1 MNSSVDQE
9 IESIAR
15 RIRDWRE
22 EDKLTLRELAKR
34 SGVAT
39 STIQKIETGQMMP
52 SVAVLLKVARGLGR
66 RIADLVGDE
75 SVVTDL
81 VHLAPHE
88 RQTVCV
94 GDNLFVERLTGD
106 LHKPGIEMWRVT
118 LHPRDG
124 LGSHSDAIDYEGE
137 EVVVCELGS
146 VEFRVGGHS
155 HHLQAGDTLH
165 FKASI
170 PHSWHNDGKSST
182 QFTITSTVPLMF
194 RALMQSRAAT
204 AAGEQQPQ
212 SEPRLTAVSA

>member
-1 MNSSVDQE
+1 MNSPIDQE
-9 IESIAR
+9 IENIAR

-22 EDKLTLRELAKR
+22 EDKLTLQELAKR

-137 EVVVCELGS
+137 EVMVDPLVKAAYDMRARRYIWSNPGRARTS
-146 VEFRVGGHS
+146 EFG
-155 HHLQAGDTLH
+155 
-165 FKASI
+165 
-170 PHSWHNDGKSST
+170 
-182 QFTITSTVPLMF
+182 
-194 RALMQSRAAT
+194 
-204 AAGEQQPQ
+204 
-212 SEPRLTAVSA
+212 RLFYTNSFMTFNI